1 MSLQRTTFFLTEERG
16 FSFRQKKS
24 ALRVI
29 QRELTTA
36 QDLNFIILPIFRKKS
51 IMNPATL

>member
-1 MSLQRTTFFLTEERG
+1 
-16 FSFRQKKS
+16 
-24 ALRVI
+24 VI

-51 IMNPATL
+51 IMNPTTL